1 MQDNGRRHR
10 DPVAFD
16 FAFDPKAATAA
27 VAINAALPAA
37 AAGRAV
43 PAGAARSLLPARR
56 RWRRWGA
63 SLALLASLAACSR
76 GGESAA
82 LPAADRYSADAASS
96 AASAA
101 EAAVQAADAA
111 VAAPPPSGDGR
122 VMPSLAY
129 EHEVSVALPAAQI
142 PARLKQL
149 QDGCLKASF
158 GACTVL
164 QVEQRGGERP
174 RGELSVRIAPAGV
187 EPLIAQ
193 AGQDGQIES
202 RTTHAEDLAQA
213 VQDNDAQRQRLQ
225 AEQRRLQEFEQRRDL
240 SVADMIALSEK
251 LAAVETQLLA
261 TSQEAA
267 QQRRRLDTQRV
278 TLTFAAPT
286 AERSR
291 SDIGDALRDSGE
303 IFAGSIA
310 WAIRAVVGLAPFA
323 LLGYVLWRLIAWR
336 RRRRRSA

>member
-1 MQDNGRRHR
+1 M
-10 DPVAFD
+10 
-16 FAFDPKAATAA
+16 AA
-27 VAINAALPAA
+27 I
-37 AAGRAV
+37 
-43 PAGAARSLLPARR
+43 
-56 RWRRWGA
+56 
-63 SLALLASLAACSR
+63 AACSR

-82 LPAADRYSADAASS
+82 APPYAADAASS

-101 EAAVQAADAA
+101 EAASQAADASF
-111 VAAPPPSGDGR
+111 AAGAPGEEHR
-122 VMPSLAY
+122 AMATLAY
-129 EHEVSVALPAAQI
+129 EHEVDVALPAAQI

-149 QDGCLKASF
+149 QEECQQSRF

-164 QVEQRGGERP
+164 QVEQRGGEQP
-174 RGELSVRIAPAGV
+174 HGELSVRIAPAGV

-193 AGQDGQIES
+193 AGQGGQIES
-202 RTTHAEDLAQA
+202 RTTHAEDLAQE

-225 AEQRRLQEFEQRRDL
+225 AEQRRLQEFQQRRDL

-310 WAIRAVVGLAPFA
+310 WAIRAVVGLAPFV
-323 LLGYVLWRLIAWR
+323 LLGYALWRLIAWR
-336 RRRRRSA
+336 RRRRRAA

>member
-1 MQDNGRRHR
+1 MSIAACSR
-10 DPVAFD
+10 DGESARLPAAD
-16 FAFDPKAATAA
+16 LYAADAAGSAATAA
-27 VAINAALPAA
+27 EAA
-37 AAGRAV
+37 A
-43 PAGAARSLLPARR
+43 
-56 RWRRWGA
+56 
-63 SLALLASLAACSR
+63 
-76 GGESAA
+76 
-82 LPAADRYSADAASS
+82 
-96 AASAA
+96 
-101 EAAVQAADAA
+101 QAADASFAAGAPGEEHRA
-111 VAAPPPSGDGR
+111 VAT
-122 VMPSLAY
+122 LAY

-149 QDGCLKASF
+149 QDGCLKSSF

-174 RGELSVRIAPAGV
+174 RGELSVRIAPSGV

-225 AEQRRLQEFEQRRDL
+225 AEQRRLQEFQQRRDL

-278 TLTFAAPT
+278 TLTFTAPT

-310 WAIRAVVGLAPFA
+310 WAIRAVVGLAPFV
-323 LLGYVLWRLIAWR
+323 LLGYALWRLIAWR

>member
-1 MQDNGRRHR
+1 MQDKGRRHR
-10 DPVAFD
+10 GHVVRDT
-16 FAFDPKAATAA
+16 AFDPDG
-27 VAINAALPAA
+27 VAA
-37 AAGRAV
+37 AAGTLDVVA
-43 PAGAARSLLPARR
+43 PARG
-56 RWRRWGA
+56 RWCRWGA
-63 SLALLASLAACSR
+63 SLALAVSIAACSR

-82 LPAADRYSADAASS
+82 LPAAHLYSADAASS

-101 EAAVQAADAA
+101 EAAAQAAEAA
-111 VAAPPPSGDGR
+111 VAAPPPSPGAFA
-122 VMPSLAY
+122 MPSLAY
-129 EHEVSVALPAAQI
+129 EHEVDVALPVAQI

-149 QDGCLKASF
+149 QESCLKSSF

-164 QVEQRGGERP
+164 QVEQRGGEQP

-225 AEQRRLQEFEQRRDL
+225 AEQRRLQEFQQRRDL

-291 SDIGDALRDSGE
+291 SDIGEALRDSGE

-310 WAIRAVVGLAPFA
+310 WAIRAVVGLAPFV
-323 LLGYVLWRLIAWR
+323 LLGYALWRLIAWR

>member
-1 MQDNGRRHR
+1 MQDKGRRHR
-10 DPVAFD
+10 GRVVCDSEVATVD
-16 FAFDPKAATAA
+16 
-27 VAINAALPAA
+27 AALTA
-37 AAGRAV
+37 AAGAGRAET
-43 PAGAARSLLPARR
+43 PSARCGSLPVSR

-63 SLALLASLAACSR
+63 CLALMMVAACSR

-82 LPAADRYSADAASS
+82 PPPYAADAASS
-96 AASAA
+96 AA
-101 EAAVQAADAA
+101 EAAAQAADASF
-111 VAAPPPSGDGR
+111 AAGAPGEEHR
-122 VMPSLAY
+122 AMATLAY
-129 EHEVSVALPAAQI
+129 EHEASVALPAAQI

-149 QDGCLKASF
+149 QESCLKSSF

-164 QVEQRGGERP
+164 QVEQRGGEQP

-225 AEQRRLQEFEQRRDL
+225 AEQRRLQEFQQRRDL

-310 WAIRAVVGLAPFA
+310 WAIRVVVGLAPFV
-323 LLGYVLWRLIAWR
+323 LLGYALWRLIAWR

>member
-1 MQDNGRRHR
+1 MS
-10 DPVAFD
+10 
-16 FAFDPKAATAA
+16 
-27 VAINAALPAA
+27 I
-37 AAGRAV
+37 
-43 PAGAARSLLPARR
+43 
-56 RWRRWGA
+56 
-63 SLALLASLAACSR
+63 AACSR

-82 LPAADRYSADAASS
+82 LPAAHLYSADAASS

-101 EAAVQAADAA
+101 EAAV
-111 VAAPPPSGDGR
+111 AAPPPSGE
-122 VMPSLAY
+122 VNAAPSLAY
-129 EHEVSVALPAAQI
+129 EHEVDVALPAAQI

-149 QDGCLKASF
+149 QERCRTSGF

-174 RGELSVRIAPAGV
+174 RGELSVRIAPTGV
-187 EPLIAQ
+187 EPLIAE
-193 AGQDGQIES
+193 AGQGGQIES

-225 AEQRRLQEFEQRRDL
+225 AEQRRLQEFQQRRDL

-278 TLTFAAPT
+278 TLTFSAPT

-291 SDIGDALRDSGE
+291 SDIGEALHDSGE

-310 WAIRAVVGLAPFA
+310 WAIRAVVGLAPFV
-323 LLGYVLWRLIAWR
+323 LLGYALWRLIAWR